1 MAYVVVTIA
10 GRTYRMACD
19 DGEEAHLET
28 LARAVEEKILSLRS
42 SFGEI
47 GEQRIVVMAALTMA
61 DEAFVARRKLEVAEN
76 ELSFLRAAVQNAQQN
91 DKGLRDKIARALDD
105 AAQRIERV
113 ARDIAQKSDDS
124 SVLP

>member
-19 DGEEAHLET
+19 DGEEAHLEA
-28 LARAVEEKILSLRS
+28 LARAVEEKILSLRGG
-42 SFGEI
+42 FGEI

-61 DEAFVARRKLEVAEN
+61 DEAFAARRKLEVAEN
-76 ELSFLRAAVQNAQQN
+76 ELSFLRAAVQNAQQK
-91 DKGLRDKIARALDD
+91 DEDLQDKITKALED

-113 ARDIAQKSDDS
+113 AQDIAQKSDDS
-124 SVLP
+124 TAFP